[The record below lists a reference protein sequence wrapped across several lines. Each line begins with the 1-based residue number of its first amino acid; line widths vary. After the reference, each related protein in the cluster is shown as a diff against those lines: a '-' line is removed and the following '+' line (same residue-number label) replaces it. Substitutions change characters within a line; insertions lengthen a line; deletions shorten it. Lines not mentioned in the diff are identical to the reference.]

1 MNLKKIN
8 IFKEEY
14 KARFEEIHLQ
24 EIYKWKA
31 FKCFQDNWD
40 INSSEF
46 VSMLEKS
53 LDKTAN
59 LLVSGNYWPRLM
71 LLETAETNADEVQE
85 LFHQLVDEEMDL
97 SERILNFRKTIK
109 NISAINFPDKNV
121 YQDDR
126 AILVYLCLI
135 YPETYFLYKYTMF
148 RDFVEMVDHSYKPK
162 AGKIENIGQYLNMCD
177 MIRNELEEDQELL
190 KLHKNRIDE
199 DCYYDNNHTLLTQDF
214 IYAVT
219 NHFLQTPIA
228 DQAKKIPQSFSFPKS
243 VLITE
248 ENIIVTNKKSD
259 FKPRIVDWAGQQK
272 QKHKDGASGE
282 AYVIRFETDRL
293 KKLGFEGKV
302 VHTSVEAGDGTGYDI
317 ESLNED
323 GNVIFIEVKT
333 TKGKC
338 STPLYITQK
347 ELERSIQEKENYYL
361 YRLFNYDKE
370 NDTYE
375 IAIINGDLTKY
386 CQKPDNYR
394 ASVNVNKMDKITK

>member
-1 MNLKKIN
+1 MNFKKIHY
-8 IFKEEY
+8 FKEEY

-46 VSMLEKS
+46 VSTLKKS
-53 LDKTAN
+53 LEKTAN

-71 LLETAETNADEVQE
+71 LLENAEVSENEVQE
-85 LFHQLVDEEMDL
+85 LFHQLVREETDL
-97 SERILNFRKTIK
+97 STRILDFQKGMKTLSK
-109 NISAINFPDKNV
+109 INFPEKRQV
-121 YQDDR
+121 YQDHR

-135 YPETYFLYKYTMF
+135 YPERYYLYKYKMF
-148 RDFVEMVDHSYKPK
+148 RDFAEIVDYSYKPVRGRI
-162 AGKIENIGQYLNMCD
+162 ANIGQYLNMCD
-177 MIRNELEEDQELL
+177 MIRNELEKDQELL
-190 KLHKNRIDE
+190 KLHKNRIIDE

-214 IYAVT
+214 IYAVAY
-219 NHFLQTPIA
+219 HFLQTPIA
-228 DQAKKIPQSFSFPKS
+228 DQAKNIPQSFSFPKP
-243 VLITE
+243 VVITE

-259 FKPRIVDWAGQQK
+259 FKPRIVDWIGQQK
-272 QKHKDGASGE
+272 QNHKDGASGE
-282 AYVIRFETDRL
+282 AYVIRYETDRL

-338 STPLYITQK
+338 STPFHISQHQLK
-347 ELERSIQEKENYYL
+347 RSIQEKDNYYL

-370 NDTYE
+370 NDIYE
-375 IAIINGDLTKY
+375 IRIINGDLTKY
-386 CQKPDNYR
+386 CQTPENYLV
-394 ASVNVNKMDKITK
+394 SVKEK